1 MNELNMQ
8 RDDITRKKIRENKWK
23 EKKSRKTLQSKRT
36 IEEEINKQ
44 LEILD

>member
-8 RDDITRKKIRENKWK
+8 RDDITRKKIERTNGKK
-23 EKKSRKTLQSKRT
+23 EKNKKNLTNDNGRK
-36 IEEEINKQ
+36 INKQ